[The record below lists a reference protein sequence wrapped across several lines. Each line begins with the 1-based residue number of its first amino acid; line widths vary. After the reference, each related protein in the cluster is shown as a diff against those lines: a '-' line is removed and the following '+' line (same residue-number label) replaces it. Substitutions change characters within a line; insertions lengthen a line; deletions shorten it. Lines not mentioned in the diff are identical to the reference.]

1 MIPTKQSGYQR
12 THSAWSGSTSPRRP
26 ALRYVRNT
34 SLLRRAVVLA
44 RLRSALSIADC
55 QSWVHRVYA
64 LSSTPSSSDPVT
76 EPPSTTPDVS
86 TVRLGMR
93 PRIRRLISDGLQAML
108 LVGLILAGLAIFAGL
123 VIGAMWTNETVL
135 SFILCLMNLFV
146 AMVMYD
152 GVSL

>member
-1 MIPTKQSGYQR
+1 M
-12 THSAWSGSTSPRRP
+12 
-26 ALRYVRNT
+26 
-34 SLLRRAVVLA
+34 
-44 RLRSALSIADC
+44 
-55 QSWVHRVYA
+55 
-64 LSSTPSSSDPVT
+64 
-76 EPPSTTPDVS
+76 S

-123 VIGAMWTNETVL
+123 VIGAMWTNETAL
-135 SFILCLMNLFV
+135 SFILGLMNLFI